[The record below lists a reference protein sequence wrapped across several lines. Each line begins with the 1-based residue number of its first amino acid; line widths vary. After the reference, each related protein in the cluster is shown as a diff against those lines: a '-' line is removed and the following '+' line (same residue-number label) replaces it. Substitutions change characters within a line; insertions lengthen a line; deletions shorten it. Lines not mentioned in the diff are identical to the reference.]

1 MLLTPLNL
9 DRPEFIKPI
18 PHPLAARVHVPGS
31 KSHTNRALMLA
42 ALSDGTTILENALF
56 SEDSQY
62 FASALN
68 ELGFDCHLEPEK
80 YSMTIRGLAGCIPV
94 PRADMFI
101 GNAGTAARFLTAML
115 TLGRGEYRI
124 DGTPRMR
131 QRPIGDLVG
140 ALNTLGAHV
149 DASRPD
155 VGSLI
160 NSEDLLVTS
169 TLINDES
176 PSALSLPIK
185 IRASGLRGGTT
196 KIRGDI
202 SSQFLSGLLMV
213 APYAENTVDIILDGP
228 LSSKPYID
236 LTIGVMADFKVQV
249 HRQGY
254 SNFTILSQPYHSPG
268 PYSIESDAS
277 GASYFF
283 AAPAICG
290 GWLEVENMKLDS
302 RQGDIGFLDILKKMG
317 CKISSPGDA
326 IRVCG
331 PNTLMGI
338 EIDMSDI
345 SDTFMT
351 LAAIAPF
358 AATPTTIRGIASS
371 RLKETDRVSAVCT
384 ELRRLGVDVH
394 EYSDGMT
401 INPCN
406 DFRPTRVHTYD
417 DHRIAMAFS
426 LVGLRVRGIEIENP
440 GCVAK
445 TFPGFF
451 DVLSLLK

>member
-1 MLLTPLNL
+1 
-9 DRPEFIKPI
+9 
-18 PHPLAARVHVPGS
+18 
-31 KSHTNRALMLA
+31 MLA
-42 ALSDGTTILENALF
+42 ALSDGTTTLENALF

-68 ELGFDCHLEPEK
+68 ELGFSNHLESESN
-80 YSMTIRGLAGCIPV
+80 SMTVRGLAGNIPAS
-94 PRADMFI
+94 RADIFI

-124 DGTPRMR
+124 FGSVRMH

-140 ALNTLGAHV
+140 ALNNLGAHV
-149 DASRPD
+149 EASRPD
-155 VGSLI
+155 IGSVISSKEILATSKQI
-160 NSEDLLVTS
+160 NEV
-169 TLINDES
+169 S
-176 PSALSLPIK
+176 PGSLSLPTK
-185 IRASGLRGGTT
+185 IRASGLAGGTT

-213 APYAENTVDIILDGP
+213 APCAEKPVEIIVEGA
-228 LSSKPYID
+228 LSSRPYID
-236 LTIGVMADFKVQV
+236 LTIGVMADFEVQV
-249 HRQGY
+249 QRQGY
-254 SNFTILSQPYHSPG
+254 SKYTIWPQPYHSPG

-290 GWLEVENMKLDS
+290 GWVEVENMILDS
-302 RQGDIGFLDILKKMG
+302 RQGDIRFLEILQKMG
-317 CKISSPGDA
+317 CEVSSPGGA
-326 IRVCG
+326 IRVSG
-331 PNTLMGI
+331 PDIFTGI
-338 EIDMSDI
+338 EINMSDI

-358 AATPTTIRGIASS
+358 ANTPTTIRGIASS
-371 RLKETDRVSAVCT
+371 RLKETDRVSAVCA
-384 ELRRLGVDVH
+384 ELRRLGVEVY
-394 EYSDGMT
+394 EYPDGMT

-406 DFRPTRVHTYD
+406 DVRPGRVHTYD

-426 LVGLRVRGIEIENP
+426 LVGLRVQGIEIENP